1 MGDGYNGLLGNTMAD
16 GRVDWDMATISTNRT
31 GRLGKRKTEYI
42 TREFDAEMEPI
53 DVRPAGLLLTVTR
66 NPHKAVAHLSGFYF
80 VCFIFVAQRRLP
92 FHYDIDRWK

>member
-53 DVRPAGLLLTVTR
+53 DVRPAGLLLTVAR
-66 NPHKAVAHLSGFYF
+66 NPLLLAVAHLSGFYF
-80 VCFIFVAQRRLP
+80 VCFLFVAVV
-92 FHYDIDRWK
+92 DVE